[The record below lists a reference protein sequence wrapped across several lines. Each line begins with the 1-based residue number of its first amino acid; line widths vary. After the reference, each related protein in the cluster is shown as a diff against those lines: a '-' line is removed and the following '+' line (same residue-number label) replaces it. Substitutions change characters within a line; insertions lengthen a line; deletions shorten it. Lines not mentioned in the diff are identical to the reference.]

1 MVIEVLLGMKY
12 IVYIKRRRKF
22 YLYVRLL
29 FQWLFDEYVFKVCI
43 FLEFV
48 FESVKVIQQVFLFR
62 NNMIMIIII
71 VFVVCFIFFLVV
83 GIVVIVC
90 CRRWNFRY
98 KKFVNVKRVI
108 VMRLVSRRREV
119 IFISFQYDNLIFLF
133 KKKIN
138 VGSIYYRY
146 QNLIVVNCMK
156 FTIKSLFFGILY
168 FGYLM

>member
-1 MVIEVLLGMKY
+1 MVMEVLFGMKY

-119 IFISFQYDNLIFLF
+119 IFISFQYDNLIILF
-133 KKKIN
+133 KKKKCGKYLLQILEFD
-138 VGSIYYRY
+138 SCELYEI
-146 QNLIVVNCMK
+146 
-156 FTIKSLFFGILY
+156 TIKSLLVI
-168 FGYLM
+168 

>member
-1 MVIEVLLGMKY
+1 MVIEVLLSMKC

-29 FQWLFDEYVFKVCI
+29 CQLLFDEYVFKVCI

-108 VMRLVSRRREV
+108 VMRLVSRRCEV
-119 IFISFQYDNLIFLF
+119 IFISFQYDNLIFLLL
-133 KKKIN
+133 KKKCGKYLLQILEFD
-138 VGSIYYRY
+138 SRELYEI
-146 QNLIVVNCMK
+146 
-156 FTIKSLFFGILY
+156 TIKSLFFGILY